1 MKAGDKVH
9 INKFFSHIK
18 DIEENINDEILKTK
32 LHELDSFYMN
42 VDGIKNK
49 EKEIFND
56 IVLIYRLRNLI
67 AHNAVYP
74 QYLIDIYA
82 NKAQN
87 ISGSIIR
94 FLIEKYRT
102 SNQELD
108 DILIDISTKYDE
120 FILNIDYEILK
131 LKA

>member
-1 MKAGDKVH
+1 
-9 INKFFSHIK
+9 
-18 DIEENINDEILKTK
+18 
-32 LHELDSFYMN
+32 LHELDSFYKN
-42 VDGIKNK
+42 EDGIKKK

-74 QYLIDIYA
+74 IYLIDSYS
-82 NKAQN
+82 NKVQN

-102 SNQELD
+102 SNRELD
-108 DILIDISTKYDE
+108 DILIDVSSKYDE
-120 FILNIDYEILK
+120 FILNIDDEILK
-131 LKA
+131 LKTQIQ